1 MGAQE
6 SAREA
11 YKLIE
16 RTSEGVFFMGG
27 EHRKRELVSSNLI
40 GSLLWKTLFL
50 TQKGKPESKK
60 ASGDQSQNQYRKPFG
75 AN

>member
-27 EHRKRELVSSNLI
+27 EHRKRELVSSNLSEI
-40 GSLLWKTLFL
+40 SLWKTIFFVTKRQLDDTL
-50 TQKGKPESKK
+50 TGCP
-60 ASGDQSQNQYRKPFG
+60 GNV
-75 AN
+75 

>member
-27 EHRKRELVSSNLI
+27 EHRKRELVSSNLSEI
-40 GSLLWKTLFL
+40 SLWKTIFFVTKRQLDETL
-50 TQKGKPESKK
+50 TRCPG
-60 ASGDQSQNQYRKPFG
+60 NV
-75 AN
+75 